1 MIDLMPQISLIE
13 RADRLNIRDVQAAIP
28 QFSLAVTLQLEGRFG
43 LQDVQVVGKL
53 TNLGNG
59 YRYYFLCPQCD
70 QAFISLYRQDFGQYA
85 CRRCL
90 GLLYA
95 SSMRVEIS

>member
-1 MIDLMPQISLIE
+1 MPQNSLIE
-13 RADRLNIRDVQAAIP
+13 RADALCIRDVQAAIP
-28 QFSLAVTLQLEGRFG
+28 QNSLSTILQLEGRFG

-53 TNLGNG
+53 TNLRNG

-70 QAFISLYRQDFGQYA
+70 QAFITLYRQDFGQYA

>member
-1 MIDLMPQISLIE
+1 MSQNSLVE
-13 RADRLNIRDVQAAIP
+13 RSDRLRIRDVQAAIP
-28 QFSLAVTLQLEGRFG
+28 QCSLAATLQLEGRFG
-43 LQDVQVVGKL
+43 LQEVQVVGKL

-70 QAFISLYRQDFGQYA
+70 EAFINLYRQDFGQYA

-90 GLLYA
+90 GLFYA
-95 SSMRVEIS
+95 SSMRVEIN